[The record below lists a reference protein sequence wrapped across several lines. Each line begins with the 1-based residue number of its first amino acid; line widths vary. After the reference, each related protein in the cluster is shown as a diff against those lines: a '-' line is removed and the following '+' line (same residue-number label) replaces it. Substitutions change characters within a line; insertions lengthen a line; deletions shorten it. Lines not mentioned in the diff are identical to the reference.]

1 MFEFRNISIGF
12 GGMNVLK
19 DLSIQLTP
27 GDRVGLIG
35 GNGSGKSTLIN
46 IATGFL
52 IPQRGQ
58 ILLDGKLLTGMP
70 AWQYAR
76 KGIRR
81 SFQSV
86 RLLPNVPLQ
95 DQFKAEVQDIKT
107 LRSLLQETTLV
118 KYLNQF
124 PSEIPLPIQRKAEVV
139 RALIANPR
147 YLFLDEP
154 CAGLTNSEL
163 SDFAVFLSNHVPV
176 DCGLIVVEHRRD
188 LIEMVAKRLII
199 LDSAAESSQASHA

>member
-1 MFEFRNISIGF
+1 MFEFRKISIRF
-12 GGMNVLK
+12 GGMNVLR
-19 DLSIQLTP
+19 DLSIQICP
-27 GDRVGLIG
+27 GDRVGLTG

-52 IPQRGQ
+52 IPQSGQ

-76 KGIRR
+76 EGIRR

-95 DQFKAEVQDIKT
+95 DQFKADVHDIKT
-107 LRSLLQETTLV
+107 LRSLLQESTLA

-124 PSEIPLPIQRKAEVV
+124 PSEIPLPIQRKVEVV

-163 SDFAVFLSNHVPV
+163 TAFAVFLTNHVPV
-176 DCGLIVVEHRRD
+176 DCGLILVEHRRD
-188 LIEMVAKRLII
+188 LIKMVAKRVVT
-199 LDSAAESSQASHA
+199 LDSDDQGSQASHA

>member
-1 MFEFRNISIGF
+1 MFEFRKISISF
-12 GGMNVLK
+12 GGINVLR
-19 DLSIQLTP
+19 DLSIQICP
-27 GDRVGLIG
+27 GDRVGLTG

-52 IPQRGQ
+52 IPQSGQ

-76 KGIRR
+76 EGIRR

-86 RLLPNVPLQ
+86 RLLQNVPLQ
-95 DQFKAEVQDIKT
+95 DQFKADVHDIKT
-107 LRSLLQETTLV
+107 LRSLLQESTLA

-124 PSEIPLPIQRKAEVV
+124 PSEIPLPIQRKVEVV

-163 SDFAVFLSNHVPV
+163 TAFAVFLSNHVPV
-176 DCGLIVVEHRRD
+176 DCGLIVVEHRLD
-188 LIEMVAKRLII
+188 LIKMVAKRVVT
-199 LDSAAESSQASHA
+199 LDSNDQGSQTSHA

>member
-1 MFEFRNISIGF
+1 MFEFRKISIRF
-12 GGMNVLK
+12 GGMNVLR
-19 DLSIQLTP
+19 DLSIQIRP
-27 GDRVGLIG
+27 GDRVGLTG

-52 IPQRGQ
+52 IPQSGQ

-76 KGIRR
+76 EGIRR

-95 DQFKAEVQDIKT
+95 DQFKAEVHDVKI
-107 LRSLLQETTLV
+107 LRGLLQESTLA
-118 KYLNQF
+118 KYLKQF

-163 SDFAVFLSNHVPV
+163 TAFAVFLTNHVPV

-188 LIEMVAKRLII
+188 LIKMVAKRVVT
-199 LDSAAESSQASHA
+199 LDSNDQGSQASHA

>member
-1 MFEFRNISIGF
+1 MFEFRKISIGF
-12 GGMNVLK
+12 GGIHVLR
-19 DLSIQLTP
+19 DLSIQIHP
-27 GDRVGLIG
+27 GDRVGLTG

-52 IPQRGQ
+52 IQQSGQ
-58 ILLDGKLLTGMP
+58 ILLGGKSLTGMP

-76 KGIRR
+76 EGIRR

-95 DQFKAEVQDIKT
+95 DQFKAEVHDIKT
-107 LRSLLQETTLV
+107 LCTLLQESTLA

-163 SDFAVFLSNHVPV
+163 TDFAAFLSN
-176 DCGLIVVEHRRD
+176 
-188 LIEMVAKRLII
+188 
-199 LDSAAESSQASHA
+199 

>member
-1 MFEFRNISIGF
+1 MFEFRKISISF
-12 GGMNVLK
+12 GGINVLR
-19 DLSIQLTP
+19 DLSIQICP
-27 GDRVGLIG
+27 GDRVGLTG

-52 IPQRGQ
+52 IPQSGQ

-86 RLLPNVPLQ
+86 RLLQNVPLQ
-95 DQFKAEVQDIKT
+95 DQFKADVHDIKT
-107 LRSLLQETTLV
+107 LRSLLQESTLA

-124 PSEIPLPIQRKAEVV
+124 PSEIPLPIQRKVEVV

-163 SDFAVFLSNHVPV
+163 TAFAVFLSNHVPV

-188 LIEMVAKRLII
+188 LINMVAKRLIT
-199 LDSAAESSQASHA
+199 LDSNAQDWQTSHA

>member
-1 MFEFRNISIGF
+1 MFEFRKISISF
-12 GGMNVLK
+12 GGINVLR
-19 DLSIQLTP
+19 DLSIQICP
-27 GDRVGLIG
+27 GDRVGLTG

-52 IPQRGQ
+52 IPQSGQ

-76 KGIRR
+76 EGIRR

-95 DQFKAEVQDIKT
+95 DQFKAEVHDIKT
-107 LRSLLQETTLV
+107 LRTLLQESTLA
-118 KYLNQF
+118 KYLKQF

-163 SDFAVFLSNHVPV
+163 TAFAVFLTNHVPV
-176 DCGLIVVEHRRD
+176 DCGLILVEHRRD
-188 LIEMVAKRLII
+188 LIKMVAKRVVT
-199 LDSAAESSQASHA
+199 LDSDDQGSQASHA